1 MWRGQDPGH
10 TMARSSFGKVA
21 QRGGGKRRSAKQQ
34 SVAMLPGAPGS
45 EKTSFS
51 TFTNHSYLFLL
62 FPD

>member
-1 MWRGQDPGH
+1 MERSRSRSHHGQKFFWEGG
-10 TMARSSFGKVA
+10 TE
-21 QRGGGKRRSAKQQ
+21 GGGKRRSAKQQ

-51 TFTNHSYLFLL
+51 TFTNHNYLFLL